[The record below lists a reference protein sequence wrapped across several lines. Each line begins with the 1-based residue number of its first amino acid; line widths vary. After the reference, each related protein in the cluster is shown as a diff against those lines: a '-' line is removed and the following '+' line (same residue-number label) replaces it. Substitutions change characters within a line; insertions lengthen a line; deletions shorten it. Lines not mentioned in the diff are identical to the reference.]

1 MKRSRLIVVTQNM
14 ARSGLL
20 VLTDL
25 ARIERK
31 ALDDGELAQL
41 DGLKEEKAL
50 REWLDSYLER
60 HQTVT
65 LPTLEGLG

>member
-1 MKRSRLIVVTQNM
+1 MTQNM

-25 ARIERK
+25 ARLERR
-31 ALDDGELAQL
+31 ALDDSELAEL
-41 DGLKEEKAL
+41 DGLKEEKTL

-65 LPTLEGLG
+65 LPTLEGLSE